1 MLPIQRTPLQNKK
14 KNMAMAKSRRR
25 SAQIVTK
32 NSSVILR
39 GFLKVK
45 MACCSII
52 VTIASSVTIASMIST
67 QCEISSRNRPPPISE
82 HLDLTFWVVAY
93 ERFDCISFFL
103 FTFFYSFRWAM
114 AFGITIVI
122 YQSGAVWKSGR
133 KRTWSWEQRLWSPRG
148 KPIHS
153 KVVMAN
159 HPC

>member
-1 MLPIQRTPLQNKK
+1 MVTQMLPIQRTPLQNKK

-103 FTFFYSFRWAM
+103 FTFFLQLSLSDGLWNHYCHLPEWSCLKEWQKKNMKLRTATL
-114 AFGITIVI
+114 IT
-122 YQSGAVWKSGR
+122 SR
-133 KRTWSWEQRLWSPRG
+133 
-148 KPIHS
+148 
-153 KVVMAN
+153 
-159 HPC
+159 